1 MKNSLSRILISYIFC
16 FYIAPFF
23 LLSAQNPI
31 VQTMYTADPAPMV
44 YNDRVYLYTSHD
56 EDDAT
61 WFEMNNWKLYSS
73 ADMVNWTDHGVI
85 LSYKDFEW
93 AKGDAWAPQCIER
106 EGKFYMYVP
115 MTSRENGRPAIGVA
129 VGDSPL
135 GPFYDPLGAPLVQTD
150 WGDIDPTV
158 FVDDDGQA
166 YLYWGNPKLYYVKL
180 NEDMIS
186 YSGNVVAVPMT
197 EEAFGKRE
205 GDAGRPTLYE
215 EGPWLYERND
225 LYYLFWPGGPLPEF
239 IGYSM
244 ATSPEGPWKL
254 GGEVMSRDGGV
265 FTNHPGV
272 TDFKGKTYFFYHN
285 GALPG
290 GGGFN
295 RSVCVEELQFNKDG
309 SVVPLKMTEGITKSL
324 STVNP
329 YIKNEAET
337 IAWSQGF
344 KASQNKEV
352 GVFVTAMNNDAFIK
366 VRDVDFRQKG
376 AQKFMARIGTVHNAP
391 VYLEA
396 RLDAIDGPLLC
407 TLKVPRTGGDNR
419 WQLVESEI
427 PLTTGLHDVYFVV
440 KGEPVTKLMYF
451 DYWKFAE

>member
-1 MKNSLSRILISYIFC
+1 MLTKVNTHPVFSIFAL
-16 FYIAPFF
+16 YVHVWVTFF
-23 LLSAQNPI
+23 L
-31 VQTMYTADPAPMV
+31 
-44 YNDRVYLYTSHD
+44 H
-56 EDDAT
+56 
-61 WFEMNNWKLYSS
+61 KLVLREQE
-73 ADMVNWTDHGVI
+73 DMV
-85 LSYKDFEW
+85 
-93 AKGDAWAPQCIER
+93 
-106 EGKFYMYVP
+106 
-115 MTSRENGRPAIGVA
+115 
-129 VGDSPL
+129 
-135 GPFYDPLGAPLVQTD
+135 
-150 WGDIDPTV
+150 
-158 FVDDDGQA
+158 
-166 YLYWGNPKLYYVKL
+166 
-180 NEDMIS
+180 
-186 YSGNVVAVPMT
+186 
-197 EEAFGKRE
+197 GKRE

-215 EGPWLYERND
+215 EGPWLYKRND

-376 AQKFMARIGTVHNAP
+376 AQKFMARIGTAHNAP